1 MGIATAVENR
11 YIAQQVRAYQK
22 GDKGAYGKLY
32 SLTKDIVFGYIFPQ
46 IRNRDMA
53 EDIVMDTYTAGM
65 EKLKDLRDPNA
76 FNKWITEIART
87 KLIDY
92 TREEKRTHGGEAVAA
107 DYAIARE
114 SEKADG
120 IVDPFADYAIEL
132 KTDLGRVVSG
142 LEREY
147 FAVVY
152 LRYTCGLSISAIS
165 ELEQIPDRWIPII
178 DYVDE
183 VWTPSEFIAG
193 AMRKATD
200 KPVTVIPYG
209 METPYDETLTRADFG
224 LSDDDFLVLTM
235 YDSNSYASR
244 KNPGAAIDA
253 FREAYGDNPEK
264 VKLVIKISNP
274 KPEDL
279 EFVEKKLVPGSY
291 ILMTDRLER
300 KQLNSLIR
308 LCDVFLSL
316 HRSEGFGL
324 VMAEAMNLG
333 TAAVATHWSANAEF
347 MPDGTA
353 CNVSSRQI
361 PVGDAYQ
368 DAPEGL
374 TWADAD
380 VHEAAGYLRRLKED
394 PAYREE
400 ITRAGQAYIREK
412 LSTIKCAAKIGKR
425 LDEIILN

>member
-1 MGIATAVENR
+1 MDIKTLLNRAKTRIRYWLISDLWIKKLVPAKIRHLFSNQVIDALATHTDVPSPYIPGKYPKGINLYGFFKAENGLAQGVKMYARALEESNIPHTLLNTDFLDWLPQNDTTFDDRLTTENKYAVNVIHINPDQWEE
-11 YIAQQVRAYQK
+11 AC
-22 GDKGAYGKLY
+22 GM
-32 SLTKDIVFGYIFPQ
+32 FP
-46 IRNRDMA
+46 RDQ
-53 EDIVMDTYTAGM
+53 
-65 EKLKDLRDPNA
+65 
-76 FNKWITEIART
+76 FNGHYNIGVW
-87 KLIDY
+87 LW
-92 TREEKRTHGGEAVAA
+92 
-107 DYAIARE
+107 
-114 SEKADG
+114 
-120 IVDPFADYAIEL
+120 
-132 KTDLGRVVSG
+132 
-142 LEREY
+142 
-147 FAVVY
+147 
-152 LRYTCGLSISAIS
+152 

-347 MPDGTA
+347 MPEGTA

-380 VHEAAGYLRRLKED
+380 VHEAAGYLRRLKDD

-400 ITRAGQAYIREK
+400 ITRAGQKYISEQ
-412 LSTIKCAAKIGKR
+412 LSVAACTERISKR
-425 LDEIILN
+425 LDEIIQNSEFRIQN

>member
-1 MGIATAVENR
+1 MS
-11 YIAQQVRAYQK
+11 
-22 GDKGAYGKLY
+22 D
-32 SLTKDIVFGYIFPQ
+32 
-46 IRNRDMA
+46 
-53 EDIVMDTYTAGM
+53 
-65 EKLKDLRDPNA
+65 
-76 FNKWITEIART
+76 
-87 KLIDY
+87 
-92 TREEKRTHGGEAVAA
+92 
-107 DYAIARE
+107 
-114 SEKADG
+114 
-120 IVDPFADYAIEL
+120 
-132 KTDLGRVVSG
+132 
-142 LEREY
+142 
-147 FAVVY
+147 
-152 LRYTCGLSISAIS
+152 
-165 ELEQIPDRWIPII
+165 
-178 DYVDE
+178 
-183 VWTPSEFIAG
+183 
-193 AMRKATD
+193 
-200 KPVTVIPYG
+200 
-209 METPYDETLTRADFG
+209 ADFQE
-224 LSDDDFLVLTM
+224 LM
-235 YDSNSYASR
+235 MHNSNSYASR

-347 MPDGTA
+347 MPEGTA

-400 ITRAGQAYIREK
+400 ITRAGQAYIREQ
-412 LSTIKCAAKIGKR
+412 LSVAACTEKISKR
-425 LDEIILN
+425 LDEIIQNSEFRIQN